1 MRNAESR
8 RKFFGVTKKR
18 NSMIVKT
25 LSNVAS
31 FIDALSKIMLDLD
44 SRKSEGVRTNFQGH
58 LNSGANLR
66 K

>member
-1 MRNAESR
+1 
-8 RKFFGVTKKR
+8 
-18 NSMIVKT
+18 MIVKT

-44 SRKSEGVRTNFQGH
+44 SRKSKGVRTKGRTARKFQGH

-66 K
+66 NQFLGRSCSP